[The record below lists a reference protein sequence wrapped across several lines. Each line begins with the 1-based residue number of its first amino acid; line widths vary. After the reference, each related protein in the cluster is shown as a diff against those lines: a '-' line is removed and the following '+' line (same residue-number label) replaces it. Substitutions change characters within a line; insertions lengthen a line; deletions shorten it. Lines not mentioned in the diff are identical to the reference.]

1 MIPRSLRW
9 RLLLGAGLAI
19 MVSLVLAWIFMTLL
33 FARHAE
39 RRLVADLTRNG
50 LQLAAIA
57 PLDPAAA
64 DLFDAALS
72 DPRLRVPASGLYW
85 RVAAPDGRV
94 FRSRSLWD
102 QEIAPGS
109 AMRADAW
116 DSRFARGPYEPQVL
130 IVERR
135 IDTAAGPMSV
145 AVAQNAAELRQARRE
160 FGGELAGFLAV
171 LWAVLAAAAWAQVE
185 TGLGPLKRVRSE
197 VDELRRNPTAR
208 VPEGGLAELAPLV
221 GALNALAEARADDLL
236 RARRRAA
243 DMAHGLKTPIAA
255 LTAQVRRLPP
265 GEPAIEGLE
274 RSIAA
279 IRATVEAEL
288 ARSRI
293 AGART
298 EAGLSAAAAPIV
310 RQLCAVLANTDR
322 GGEVAVEIGVGETL
336 TVPVDAADLTEILG
350 AVLEN
355 AVRHAATRV
364 RILGEDAGGAAAR
377 LTVEDDGEGA
387 PEALRADLLKRG
399 VSADQ
404 AGSGLGLS
412 IAQGLV
418 EATHGE
424 IGLARSALGGLRV
437 ELNWK
442 RG

>member
-1 MIPRSLRW
+1 MILRSLRW

-19 MVSLVLAWIFMTLL
+19 LVSLILAWIFMTLL

-39 RRLVADLTRNG
+39 RRLVADLTRSG
-50 LQLAAIA
+50 LQLAAVA

-64 DLFDAALS
+64 DRFDAALD
-72 DPRLRVPASGLYW
+72 DPRLRTPASGLYW

-102 QEIAPGS
+102 QEIAP
-109 AMRADAW
+109 APDVRADAW
-116 DSRFARGPYEPQVL
+116 ASRLAPGPYEPQVL
-130 IVERR
+130 VVERR
-135 IDTAAGPMSV
+135 IDAAAGPMVV
-145 AVAQNAAELRQARRE
+145 AVAQDAAELRQARRD
-160 FGGELAGFLAV
+160 FGGELAGFLAL
-171 LWAVLAAAAWAQVE
+171 LWAVLAAAAWVQVD
-185 TGLGPLKRVRSE
+185 TGLKPLKRVRGD
-197 VDELRRNPTAR
+197 VDQLRRNPTAR
-208 VPEGGLAELAPLV
+208 VPEGGPVELAPLV
-221 GALNALAEARADDLL
+221 EALNALAEARAEDLL

-255 LTAQVRRLPP
+255 LTAQVRRLAP

-298 EAGLSAAAAPIV
+298 EAGLCAAAAPVV
-310 RQLCAVLANTDR
+310 RRLCAVLANTDR
-322 GGEVAVEIGVGETL
+322 GDAVAVEVAVDEAL

-364 RILGEDAGGAAAR
+364 RVIGEDGAAAR
-377 LTVEDDGEGA
+377 LVVEDDGDGP

-424 IGLARSALGGLRV
+424 IALAQSEMGGLRV
-437 ELNWK
+437 EMSWK